1 MSLALLADCEE
12 GEGDKE
18 EEEVFSERLKLHQRV
33 LLLLPLPPVTVF
45 RSLERQLIANG
56 DFFFFARQH
65 LPKKNER
72 NELCVSVSFFLL
84 SFFLQLGRQEDKGWP
99 LMCPSVHSL
108 SLMIELFSSESTD
121 NSEH

>member
-1 MSLALLADCEE
+1 MSLALLADCVEE
-12 GEGDKE
+12 GEGE
-18 EEEVFSERLKLHQRV
+18 EEEVFSERLRLHQRV
-33 LLLLPLPPVTVF
+33 LLPLPPVTVF

-72 NELCVSVSFFLL
+72 TELCVSVSFFLL

-108 SLMIELFSSESTD
+108 SLSLMIELFSSESTE

>member
-12 GEGDKE
+12 EGEGE
-18 EEEVFSERLKLHQRV
+18 EEEVFSERLRLHQRV
-33 LLLLPLPPVTVF
+33 LLPLPPVTVF

-84 SFFLQLGRQEDKGWP
+84 SFFLQLGRQEDKGLP

>member
-12 GEGDKE
+12 GEGE
-18 EEEVFSERLKLHQRV
+18 EEEVFSERLRLHQRV
-33 LLLLPLPPVTVF
+33 LLPLPPVTVF

-72 NELCVSVSFFLL
+72 TELCVSVSFFLL

-108 SLMIELFSSESTD
+108 SLSLMIELFSSESTD